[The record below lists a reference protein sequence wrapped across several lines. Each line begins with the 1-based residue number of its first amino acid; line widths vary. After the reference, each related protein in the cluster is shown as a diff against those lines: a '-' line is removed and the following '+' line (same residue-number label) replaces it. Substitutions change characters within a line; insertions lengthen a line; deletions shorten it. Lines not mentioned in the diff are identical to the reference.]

1 MRVMRPSANRPVSRA
16 GLALAAGLSALL
28 CAGIVRGQEAGPP
41 PVTFRGT
48 ETFIAEYVGDNGP
61 VGENQWGDDDDYW
74 IFRNILYL
82 QAQNPSFDS
91 ALRLDLNLFHEP
103 PLYAS
108 PDGFVPGGTGY
119 TTLRYGNDF
128 RVERL
133 HGTAHLGDLHV
144 TVGDSYVSFGRGIA
158 LSLIKLD
165 DVGVDNALRGGR
177 VEYRVP
183 RKLRLV
189 VVGGVV
195 NALNSDPLTRQIQR
209 DDPLDRI
216 VGVRAEWE
224 LLDALSLGVH
234 GVLMRPRFD
243 DESQIEADRL
253 YVDQSPGI
261 GVATGGAS
269 VELHAGGLH
278 AYLEGNGQAHDNHRV
293 PAGQE
298 DVLDESGFGGFG
310 ELSYDLSP
318 FNIKLEG
325 LAYRRWL
332 MEGGYR
338 GSSGFINTV
347 QPLAYNNMPTLE
359 PVWMTIKSF
368 GNVGGGRLGG
378 DYLLNDTDT
387 QLSLSSS
394 LLYYLGGLL
403 PQGQWADKP
412 PTLVAHPILVVRQ
425 GFGETGIQASAEGGL
440 RYETTDE
447 PENATAAQ
455 ASGTEPAD
463 SGHLWHAKVDVTV
476 PIEGPHSVEAKF
488 EIRRHELLITEE
500 LEYWVTLTGLG
511 YDLSGLFGLTL
522 VHEYSDQTAGSDVA
536 LGDWELPLPR
546 RHYLWGMLT
555 VHAPAPLDGLTGR
568 LLAGS
573 QRGGIKCAGG
583 VCRNYP
589 DTVGA
594 RLELVYRF

>member
-1 MRVMRPSANRPVSRA
+1 MRQGTHESGSIAA
-16 GLALAAGLSALL
+16 LALAAGLFALL
-28 CAGIVRGQEAGPP
+28 DAGSARGQEAGPP
-41 PVTFRGT
+41 PVTFSGT
-48 ETFIAEYVGDNGP
+48 ETLITEYVGDNGP
-61 VGENQWGDDDDYW
+61 ANENQWGDDDDYW
-74 IFRNILYL
+74 TFRNILYL
-82 QAQNPSFDS
+82 QAQNPGFDS

-103 PLYAS
+103 PLYVP
-108 PDGFVPGGTGY
+108 PDEFVPGGTGY
-119 TTLRYGNDF
+119 TTLRHGNDF

-216 VGVRAEWE
+216 IGIRGEWE
-224 LLDALSLGVH
+224 LFDALSLGVH
-234 GVLMRPRFD
+234 GVLMRPRFT
-243 DESQIEADRL
+243 DESQIEGSRL

-269 VELHAGGLH
+269 VELHAGGFH
-278 AYLEGNGQAHDNHRV
+278 AYLEGDGQAHDNHRV

-298 DVLDESGFGGFG
+298 DVLDESGFAAFG

-332 MEGGYR
+332 MEGGFR
-338 GSSGFINTV
+338 GSSSFINTV

-359 PVWMTIKSF
+359 PVWITIKSF
-368 GNVGGGRLGG
+368 GNASGGRLGG
-378 DYLLNDTDT
+378 DYYLNDTDT
-387 QLSLSSS
+387 QISLSSS

-403 PQGQWADKP
+403 PQGEWADKP
-412 PTLVAHPILVVRQ
+412 PTLVVHPILGVRQ
-425 GFGETGIQASAEGGL
+425 GFGETGVQASVEGGL

-447 PENATAAQ
+447 PENAAAAQ
-455 ASGTEPAD
+455 ASGIEPAD
-463 SGHLWHAKVDVTV
+463 SGHLWHAKADVAV

-488 EIRRHELLITEE
+488 EIRRHELLVTED
-500 LEYWVTLTGLG
+500 LEYWVTLTSLG
-511 YDLSGLFGLTL
+511 
-522 VHEYSDQTAGSDVA
+522 
-536 LGDWELPLPR
+536 
-546 RHYLWGMLT
+546 
-555 VHAPAPLDGLTGR
+555 
-568 LLAGS
+568 
-573 QRGGIKCAGG
+573 
-583 VCRNYP
+583 
-589 DTVGA
+589 
-594 RLELVYRF
+594 